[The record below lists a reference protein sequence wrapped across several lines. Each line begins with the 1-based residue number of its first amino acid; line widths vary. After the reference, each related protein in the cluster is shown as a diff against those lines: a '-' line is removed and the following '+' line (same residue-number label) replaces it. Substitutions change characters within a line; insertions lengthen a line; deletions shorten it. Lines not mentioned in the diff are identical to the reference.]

1 MIDGEIMKTLRE
13 MMDLIDSTQTVDE
26 GYDWNMI
33 EKEQLATIEKIKKS
47 DHSDVVK
54 KYLIAIS
61 DPAGPVLKPSIRGH
75 HRKAEQ
81 AKEQIRNALAQKY
94 NVDPEEFKKAE
105 DIEDK
110 RIDAGTS
117 IRNVSDSE
125 GRLTETE
132 VDPVRRVEELFCD
145 K

>member
-1 MIDGEIMKTLRE
+1 MKTLRE
-13 MMDLIDSTQTVDE
+13 MMDIIESAQTVDE
-26 GYDWNMI
+26 GYDWGMI
-33 EKEQLATIEKIKKS
+33 EKEQLAVIEKIKKS
-47 DHSDVVK
+47 NHSDIVK

-61 DPAGPVLKPSIRGH
+61 DPAGPVLKPEIRGH
-75 HRKAEQ
+75 RRKAEQ
-81 AKEQIRNALAQKY
+81 AKEQIMNALAQKY

-117 IRNVSDSE
+117 IHNVYDSE
-125 GRLTETE
+125 GQLTETE
-132 VDPVRRVEELFCD
+132 VDPMRRVEELFRN

>member
-1 MIDGEIMKTLRE
+1 MKTLRE

-61 DPAGPVLKPSIRGH
+61 DPAGPVLKPEIRGH
-75 HRKAEQ
+75 RRKAEQ

-105 DIEDK
+105 DIEDQ
-110 RIDAGTS
+110 RADNGTS
-117 IRNVSDSE
+117 IYDIYDSE
-125 GRLTETE
+125 GQLTETE
-132 VDPVRRVEELFCD
+132 VDPMRRVEELFRN

>member
-1 MIDGEIMKTLRE
+1 MKTLRE
-13 MMDLIDSTQTVDE
+13 MIDLIDSTQTVDE
-26 GYDWNMI
+26 GYDWDMI

-61 DPAGPVLKPSIRGH
+61 DPAGVALKASIRGH
-75 HRKAEQ
+75 RRKEEQ

-105 DIEDK
+105 DIEDQ
-110 RIDAGTS
+110 RVLTGTS
-117 IRNVSDSE
+117 IYDVYDSD
-125 GRLTETE
+125 GQLTET
-132 VDPVRRVEELFCD
+132 VTD
-145 K
+145 

>member
-1 MIDGEIMKTLRE
+1 MKTLRE
-13 MMDLIDSTQTVDE
+13 MMDLIESAQTVDE
-26 GYDWNMI
+26 GYDWDMI

-61 DPAGPVLKPSIRGH
+61 DPAGPVIKSSIRGH
-75 HRKAEQ
+75 RRKEEH

-105 DIEDK
+105 DIENQ
-110 RIDAGTS
+110 RVLTGTS
-117 IRNVSDSE
+117 IHNVYDSE
-125 GRLTETE
+125 GQLTETE
-132 VDPVRRVEELFCD
+132 VDPVRRVEELFRD